1 MSNKFEQLLDLIVNE
16 ETEKAEQL
24 FHEIVVERS
33 RNIYESLLQDAEQDV
48 QEKVGGNAV
57 DAMIDDIETEEE
69 EVTVE
74 ADEEGE
80 EGAEDMS
87 AELPMEPEMGDEG
100 GEEGDVEERLDDIEA
115 MLQQFQDELDTAL
128 AKIDGEEAGEEGDEE
143 MELPT
148 DDMGG
153 NDEEVAGEAAPGLV
167 REYKEK
173 VGEPFKGGKVAASGK
188 GDGEKSP
195 VATKGGTMP
204 TAKGVDFTKSGAD
217 GKHDAPGAYSNN
229 AKSMNATTE
238 PNLQKKGEAYK
249 SGGAAAGKGD
259 GVKSPVQGA

>member
-33 RNIYESLLQDAEQDV
+33 RSIYENLLQDAEQEV
-48 QEKVGGNAV
+48 QEKIGGNAV

-74 ADEEGE
+74 AEEDDEEEMPGE
-80 EGAEDMS
+80 EPGAMS
-87 AELPMEPEMGDEG
+87 AGPEMDAEG

-115 MLQQFQDELDTAL
+115 MLQQFQDELDAAL
-128 AKIDGEEAGEEGDEE
+128 AKMDGDEAGESDEE
-143 MELPT
+143 MEMPA
-148 DDMGG
+148 G
-153 NDEEVAGEAAPGLV
+153 EEDNEEMKGEAALGVV

-195 VATKGGTMP
+195 VATKGGTLP
-204 TAKGVDFTKSGAD
+204 TAKGVDFAGGDEKGRT
-217 GKHDAPGAYSNN
+217 APT

-238 PNLQKKGEAYK
+238 PSMKKV
-249 SGGAAAGKGD
+249 SGGADKGTGD
-259 GVKSPVQGA
+259 GAKSPVKGA

>member
-33 RNIYESLLQDAEQDV
+33 RSIYESLLQDAEQDV
-48 QEKVGGNAV
+48 QEKIGGNAV
-57 DAMIDDIETEEE
+57 DSMIDDIETEEE

-74 ADEEGE
+74 AEHEEGDEDEEGDE
-80 EGAEDMS
+80 MS
-87 AELPMEPEMGDEG
+87 PELPSNDIEA

-115 MLQQFQDELDTAL
+115 MLQQFQDELDAAL
-128 AKIDGEEAGEEGDEE
+128 AKIDGEEAGDEGDEE
-143 MELPT
+143 MELPG
-148 DDMGG
+148 DEMG
-153 NDEEVAGEAAPGLV
+153 DEEKMAGEAALGLV

-204 TAKGVDFTKSGAD
+204 TAKGVDFAKAGAE

-259 GVKSPVQGA
+259 GEKSPVKGA

>member
-16 ETEKAEQL
+16 ETQKAEQL

-33 RNIYESLLQDAEQDV
+33 RSIYESLLQDAEQDV
-48 QEKVGGNAV
+48 QEKIGGNAV
-57 DAMIDDIETEEE
+57 DSMINDIETEEE
-69 EVTVE
+69 NLAVE
-74 ADEEGE
+74 AEDEEEMPGE
-80 EGAEDMS
+80 EGSED
-87 AELPMEPEMGDEG
+87 ELPGAPEMGGEE

-115 MLQQFQDELDTAL
+115 MLQQFQDELDAAL
-128 AKIDGEEAGEEGDEE
+128 AKIDGEEAGEEGEEVGPEMGDEE
-143 MELPT
+143 
-148 DDMGG
+148 G
-153 NDEEVAGEAAPGLV
+153 EEMPEESAPGLV

-173 VGEPFKGGKVAASGK
+173 VGEPFKGGKVAASGN

-204 TAKGVDFTKSGAD
+204 TAKGVDFAKAGAE
-217 GKHDAPGAYSNN
+217 GKHDAPGAYSNK
-229 AKSMNATTE
+229 AQSMNATTE

-259 GVKSPVQGA
+259 GEKSPVQGA

>member
-16 ETEKAEQL
+16 ENEKAEQL

-33 RNIYESLLQDAEQDV
+33 RSIYENLLQDAEQEV
-48 QEKVGGNAV
+48 QEKIGGNAV

-69 EVTVE
+69 NVTVE
-74 ADEEGE
+74 AEDDEEEMPGE
-80 EGAEDMS
+80 EPAADMPAQPEMGAED
-87 AELPMEPEMGDEG
+87 

-128 AKIDGEEAGEEGDEE
+128 AKIDGEEAGEDGEEMGMPADEE
-143 MELPT
+143 
-148 DDMGG
+148 G
-153 NDEEVAGEAAPGLV
+153 EEKMAGEAALGLV

-173 VGEPFKGGKVAASGK
+173 VGEPFKGGKVAASGT

-195 VATKGGTMP
+195 IATKGGTMP
-204 TAKGVDFTKSGAD
+204 TAKGVDFAGGDEKGRS
-217 GKHDAPGAYSNN
+217 APT

-238 PNLQKKGEAYK
+238 PNMKKV
-249 SGGAAAGKGD
+249 SGGAEKGSGD
-259 GVKSPVQGA
+259 GEKSPVKGA

>member
-16 ETEKAEQL
+16 ETQKAEQL

-33 RNIYESLLQDAEQDV
+33 RSIYESLLQDAEQDV
-48 QEKVGGNAV
+48 QEKIGGNAV
-57 DAMIDDIETEEE
+57 DSMINDIETEEE

-74 ADEEGE
+74 AEDDEEEMGGE
-80 EGAEDMS
+80 EPAS
-87 AELPMEPEMGDEG
+87 ELPAEPEMGDEG

-128 AKIDGEEAGEEGDEE
+128 AKIDGDDAGEEGEEE
-143 MELPT
+143 MSPE
-148 DDMGG
+148 MG
-153 NDEEVAGEAAPGLV
+153 NEEMPEEAAPGLV

-173 VGEPFKGGKVAASGK
+173 VGEPFKGGKVAASGT

-204 TAKGVDFTKSGAD
+204 TAKGVDFAKAGAE
-217 GKHDAPGAYSNN
+217 GKHDAPGAYSN
-229 AKSMNATTE
+229 KSQSMNATTE